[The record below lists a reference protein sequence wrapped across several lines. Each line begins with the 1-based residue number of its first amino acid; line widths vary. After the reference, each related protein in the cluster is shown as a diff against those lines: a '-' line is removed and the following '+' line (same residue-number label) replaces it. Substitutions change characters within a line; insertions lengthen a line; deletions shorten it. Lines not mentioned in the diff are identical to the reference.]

1 MLLIEKMLLVLLTHH
16 QSLTKN
22 QRQDTLESGNGLSL
36 NCVIFFDKYYYLEF
50 KILLKYI

>member
-22 QRQDTLESGNGLSL
+22 QRQDTLETRKVKL
-36 NCVIFFDKYYYLEF
+36 YL
-50 KILLKYI
+50 